1 MRPAK
6 AFPKSSMRRLRVA
19 LQQAKTKSTFQRV
32 QCLWLRAA
40 LGLDANQVALALGWQ
55 PTSVRR
61 VQSQFLQEGEKILAT
76 VGRGG
81 RRHQN
86 LREEEER
93 QLLSRFIPTAESGGL
108 LEVSQVKQAYEEA
121 IGHGVPKSTIYRML
135 ARHGWRKIAPR
146 PHHPRVDFKRQ
157 QGFKKN

>member
-6 AFPKSSMRRLRVA
+6 AFPKGATEKLRVA
-19 LQQAKTKSTFQRV
+19 LQQAKTKSNFQRV

-40 LGLDANQVALALGWQ
+40 LGLDANQVAIAIGWQ

-61 VQSQFLQEGEKILAT
+61 LQARYLHEGEDILST

-86 LREEEER
+86 LAEEEEA
-93 QLLSRFIPTAESGGL
+93 QLLSQFTTRAERGGM
-108 LEVSQVKQAYEEA
+108 LEVS
-121 IGHGVPKSTIYRML
+121 
-135 ARHGWRKIAPR
+135 
-146 PHHPRVDFKRQ
+146 
-157 QGFKKN
+157 

>member
-6 AFPKSSMRRLRVA
+6 AFPKGATEKLRVA
-19 LQQAKTKSTFQRV
+19 LQLSKTKSNFQRV

-40 LGLDANQVALALGWQ
+40 LGLDANQVAIAIGWQ

-61 VQSQFLQEGEKILAT
+61 LQAQYLHEGEDMLST

-86 LREEEER
+86 LAEEEEAK
-93 QLLSRFIPTAESGGL
+93 LLSQFSTQAERGGM
-108 LEVSQVKQAYEEA
+108 LEVSQVKGAYERA
-121 IGHGVPKSTIYRML
+121 IGHCVPKSTVYRML
-135 ARHGWRKIAPR
+135 SRHGWRKIAPR
-146 PHHPRVDFKRQ
+146 PRHPRVNLKRQ
-157 QGFKKN
+157 QEFKKN

>member
-6 AFPKSSMRRLRVA
+6 AFPKGATERLSVA
-19 LQQAKTKSTFQRV
+19 LQQTKTKSNFQRV

-40 LGLDANQVALALGWQ
+40 LGLDANQVAIAIGWH

-61 VQSQFLQEGEKILAT
+61 LQAEYLHEGEVILST

-86 LREEEER
+86 LAEEEEAR
-93 QLLSRFIPTAESGGL
+93 LLSQFSTRAERGGM
-108 LEVSQVKQAYEEA
+108 LEVSQVKGAYEKA
-121 IGHGVPKSTIYRML
+121 IGHSVPKSTVYRML

-146 PHHPRVDFKRQ
+146 PRHPRVNLKRQ
-157 QGFKKN
+157 QEFKKN

>member
-6 AFPKSSMRRLRVA
+6 AFPEGATERLRVA
-19 LQQAKTKSTFQRV
+19 LQQAKTKSNFQRV

-40 LGLDANQVALALGWQ
+40 LGLDANKVAIAIGWQ

-61 VQSQFLQEGEKILAT
+61 LQAQYLHEGEDILST

-86 LREEEER
+86 LAEEEEA
-93 QLLSRFIPTAESGGL
+93 QLLSQFTTRAERGGI
-108 LEVSQVKQAYEEA
+108 LEVSQVKQAYEKA
-121 IGHGVPKSTIYRML
+121 IGHCVPKSTVYRML
-135 ARHGWRKIAPR
+135 ARHGWWKIAPR
-146 PHHPRVDFKRQ
+146 PHHPGVNLKRQ
-157 QGFKKN
+157 QEFKKN